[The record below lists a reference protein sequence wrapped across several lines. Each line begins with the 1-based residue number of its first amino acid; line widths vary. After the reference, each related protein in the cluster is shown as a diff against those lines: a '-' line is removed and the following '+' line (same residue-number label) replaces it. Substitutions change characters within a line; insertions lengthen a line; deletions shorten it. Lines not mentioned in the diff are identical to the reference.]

1 MYNSQYEEYYNSLKN
16 RKTTNLKNNN
26 YMYGQWNNR
35 KESSNMKFFQK
46 RIIRDLIGVFLLLIF
61 VLGLK
66 AFSNPKTQMVY
77 NYSKKIV
84 NENYDY
90 KNYDYKKVINKA
102 KNLDANLVED
112 KILKYIDTFKS
123 KVTGEKTVEGLISD
137 DFVLPVSGKLTSKYG
152 EREDPVNKK
161 KAFHKGI
168 DIDAKENT
176 EVLASF
182 SGTVKECGEDKELGK
197 YILLDHGQG
206 IETKYGHLNK
216 IKVKKGEEVKK
227 GKTIGESGST
237 GKSTGAHL
245 HFEII
250 YMGENKNPQDYFT
263 NIKE

>member
-1 MYNSQYEEYYNSLKN
+1 
-16 RKTTNLKNNN
+16 
-26 YMYGQWNNR
+26 
-35 KESSNMKFFQK
+35 
-46 RIIRDLIGVFLLLIF
+46 
-61 VLGLK
+61 
-66 AFSNPKTQMVY
+66 
-77 NYSKKIV
+77 KKIV

-90 KNYDYKKVINKA
+90 KKVINKT
-102 KNLDANLVED
+102 KDLDVKSLED

-123 KVTGEKTVEGLISD
+123 KVTGEKTVEEIISD
-137 DFVLPVSGKLTSKYG
+137 DFVLPVNGKITSKYG
-152 EREDPVNKK
+152 EREDPINKK

-168 DIDAKENT
+168 DIDSKENT

-182 SGTVKECGEDKELGK
+182 SGTVKECGKDKELGK

>member
-1 MYNSQYEEYYNSLKN
+1 LYNSQYEEYYNSLKN

-84 NENYDY
+84 NE
-90 KNYDYKKVINKA
+90 NYDYKKVINKA

>member
-35 KESSNMKFFQK
+35 KENSNMKFFQK
-46 RIIRDLIGVFLLLIF
+46 RIIRDLVGVFLLFAF

-77 NYSKKIV
+77 NYSKKMV

-123 KVTGEKTVEGLISD
+123 KITGEKTVEEIISA
-137 DFVLPVSGKLTSKYG
+137 DFLLPVNGKITSPYG
-152 EREDPVNKK
+152 EREDPINKK

-168 DIDAKENT
+168 DIDAKKNT

-206 IETKYGHLNK
+206 IETRYGHLNK

>member
-1 MYNSQYEEYYNSLKN
+1 M
-16 RKTTNLKNNN
+16 
-26 YMYGQWNNR
+26 
-35 KESSNMKFFQK
+35 
-46 RIIRDLIGVFLLLIF
+46 RDLIGVFLLLIF

-90 KNYDYKKVINKA
+90 KKVINKT
-102 KNLDANLVED
+102 KDLDVKSLED

-123 KVTGEKTVEGLISD
+123 KVTGEKTVEEIISD
-137 DFVLPVSGKLTSKYG
+137 DFVLPVNGKITSKYG
-152 EREDPVNKK
+152 EREDPINKK

-168 DIDAKENT
+168 DIDSKENT

>member
-123 KVTGEKTVEGLISD
+123 KVTGEKTVEELISD

-245 HFEII
+245 HFQII

>member
-84 NENYDY
+84 NE
-90 KNYDYKKVINKA
+90 NYDYKKVINKA

-206 IETKYGHLNK
+206 LETKYGHLNK

>member
-1 MYNSQYEEYYNSLKN
+1 MGN
-16 RKTTNLKNNN
+16 
-26 YMYGQWNNR
+26 
-35 KESSNMKFFQK
+35 FFQK
-46 RIIRDLIGVFLLLIF
+46 RIMRDLIGVFLLLIF

-90 KNYDYKKVINKA
+90 KKVINKT
-102 KNLDANLVED
+102 KDLDVKSLED

-123 KVTGEKTVEGLISD
+123 KVTGEKTVEEIISD
-137 DFVLPVSGKLTSKYG
+137 DFVLPVNGKITSKYG
-152 EREDPVNKK
+152 EREDPINKK

>member
-84 NENYDY
+84 NE
-90 KNYDYKKVINKA
+90 NYDYKKVINKA

>member
-16 RKTTNLKNNN
+16 RKNNNLRNSN
-26 YMYGQWNNR
+26 YMYGERNNR
-35 KESSNMKFFQK
+35 RENFNSNFFQK
-46 RIIRDLIGVFLLLIF
+46 RIIRDLIGVFLLSVF

-66 AFSNPKTQMVY
+66 AFSNSQTQMVY
-77 NYSKKIV
+77 NYFKKIV
-84 NENYDY
+84 NE
-90 KNYDYKKVINKA
+90 NYDYKKVINKA
-102 KNLDANLVED
+102 KNLDVNFLED

-123 KVTGEKTVEGLISD
+123 KVTGEKTIEELISN
-137 DFVLPVSGKLTSKYG
+137 DFVLPLDGKVTSTYG
-152 EREDPVNKK
+152 EREDPINKK

-182 SGTVKECGEDKELGK
+182 GGTVKECGEDKELGK

-206 IETKYGHLNK
+206 IETKYAHLNK

-227 GKTIGESGST
+227 GKDIAESGNT

-250 YMGENKNPQDYFT
+250 YMGENKNPQDYFS

>member
-84 NENYDY
+84 NENYGY

-123 KVTGEKTVEGLISD
+123 KVTREKTVEGLISD

>member
-26 YMYGQWNNR
+26 YMYGGRNN
-35 KESSNMKFFQK
+35 KIGNSNTKFFQK
-46 RIIRDLIGVFLLLIF
+46 RIMRDLIGVFLLLVF

-90 KNYDYKKVINKA
+90 KKVINKT
-102 KNLDANLVED
+102 KTLDVKFLED

-123 KVTGEKTVEGLISD
+123 KITGEKTVEEIISD
-137 DFVLPVSGKLTSKYG
+137 DFVLPVNGKITSTYG
-152 EREDPVNKK
+152 EREDPINKK

-168 DIDAKENT
+168 DVDAKENT

>member
-1 MYNSQYEEYYNSLKN
+1 MDNGIIEKKVLI
-16 RKTTNLKNNN
+16 
-26 YMYGQWNNR
+26 WNF
-35 KESSNMKFFQK
+35 SK

-206 IETKYGHLNK
+206 IETKYAHLNK
-216 IKVKKGEEVKK
+216 IEVKKGEDIKK
-227 GKTIGESGST
+227 GK
-237 GKSTGAHL
+237 
-245 HFEII
+245 
-250 YMGENKNPQDYFT
+250 P
-263 NIKE
+263 

>member
-35 KESSNMKFFQK
+35 KENSNMKFFQK

-84 NENYDY
+84 NE
-90 KNYDYKKVINKA
+90 NYDYKKVINKA

>member
-26 YMYGQWNNR
+26 YMYGGWNNR
-35 KESSNMKFFQK
+35 RENSNMKFFQK
-46 RIIRDLIGVFLLLIF
+46 RIIRDLIGVFLLLIS

-66 AFSNPKTQMVY
+66 AFSNSKTQMVY

-90 KNYDYKKVINKA
+90 QKVINKA
-102 KNLDANLVED
+102 KNLDVNFLED

-123 KVTGEKTVEGLISD
+123 KVTGEKTIEELISN
-137 DFVLPVSGKLTSKYG
+137 DFVLPVNGKITSTYG
-152 EREDPVNKK
+152 EREDPINKK

-206 IETKYGHLNK
+206 IETRYAHLNK

-227 GKTIGESGST
+227 GKAIGESGNT

-250 YMGENKNPQDYFT
+250 YMGENKNPQDYFS

>member
-1 MYNSQYEEYYNSLKN
+1 M
-16 RKTTNLKNNN
+16 
-26 YMYGQWNNR
+26 
-35 KESSNMKFFQK
+35 
-46 RIIRDLIGVFLLLIF
+46 RDLIGVFLLLIF

-90 KNYDYKKVINKA
+90 KKVINKT
-102 KNLDANLVED
+102 KDLDVKSLED

-123 KVTGEKTVEGLISD
+123 KVTGEKTVEEIISD
-137 DFVLPVSGKLTSKYG
+137 DFVLPVNGKITSKYG
-152 EREDPVNKK
+152 EREDPINKK

-168 DIDAKENT
+168 DIDSKENT

-206 IETKYGHLNK
+206 IETKYGHLK
-216 IKVKKGEEVKK
+216 
-227 GKTIGESGST
+227 
-237 GKSTGAHL
+237 
-245 HFEII
+245 
-250 YMGENKNPQDYFT
+250 
-263 NIKE
+263 